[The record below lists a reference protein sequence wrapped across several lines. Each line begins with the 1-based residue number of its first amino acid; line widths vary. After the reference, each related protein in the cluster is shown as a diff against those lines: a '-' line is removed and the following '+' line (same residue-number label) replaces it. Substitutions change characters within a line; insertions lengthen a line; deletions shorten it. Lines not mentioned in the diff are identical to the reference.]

1 MPGYRTPST
10 AGVVF
15 RVVYMVPSEY
25 SKIVV
30 SKRDRHCTKGV
41 ENSRDFSFLDLRCS
55 YGGDSSESFEGRISE
70 ESLRIVTLVSSPV
83 ISRNAL
89 VSPEDFTLHNLYR

>member
-55 YGGDSSESFEGRISE
+55 YGGDSSES
-70 ESLRIVTLVSSPV
+70 LRSNLGGIV
-83 ISRNAL
+83 
-89 VSPEDFTLHNLYR
+89 EDRDARFFTRHQP